1 MKKKI
6 VDTKNARKGE
16 YRHIIKT
23 IAAIGECPFCPHNFK
38 YHKNPIL
45 KTSGEW
51 FITRNS
57 WPYKNAGHH
66 YVIIDRIHKEEL
78 HEITSEDL
86 MHIYILGTWA
96 VQEFELKGGA
106 LAMRFGE
113 TTYTGA
119 SVCHIHAHLI
129 VPKTEK
135 GKALTVEFPI
145 G

>member
-1 MKKKI
+1 
-6 VDTKNARKGE
+6 
-16 YRHIIKT
+16 
-23 IAAIGECPFCPHNFK
+23 
-38 YHKNPIL
+38 
-45 KTSGEW
+45 
-51 FITRNS
+51 
-57 WPYKNAGHH
+57 
-66 YVIIDRIHKEEL
+66 
-78 HEITSEDL
+78 
-86 MHIYILGTWA
+86 MHSYILGTWA
-96 VQEFELKGGA
+96 VQKFELKGGA